1 MTKEKTNKI
10 FREIE
15 AIADNFEDEPWTE
28 NVRLLKADFDAG
40 NLEKPKHY
48 SEVISEVTEI
58 LREARLLFLHSVFAK
73 VCEKEGESY
82 SFSVPYQ
89 AGMKY
94 SAVMKKEGSFYL
106 LDEDG
111 DYREIFTNENFVR
124 FIDDQYWQ
132 LIEE

>member
-1 MTKEKTNKI
+1 MTKEKSNKI

-15 AIADNFEDEPWTE
+15 AITDNFEDEPWTD

-40 NLEKPKHY
+40 KLEKPKHY
-48 SEVISEVTEI
+48 SEAISEVTEI
-58 LREARLLFLHSVFAK
+58 LREARVLFLHSIFAK
-73 VCEKEGESY
+73 VCKNEGEPY

-111 DYREIFTNENFVR
+111 DYRDIFANENFTR
-124 FIDDQYWQ
+124 FIDDQYWK
-132 LIEE
+132 IIDE

>member
-1 MTKEKTNKI
+1 MIKEKSNKI

-15 AIADNFEDEPWTE
+15 AITDNFEDEPWTD
-28 NVRLLKADFDAG
+28 NVRLLKAGFDAG
-40 NLEKPKHY
+40 KLEKPKHY

-58 LREARLLFLHSVFAK
+58 LREARVLFLHSIFAK
-73 VCEKEGESY
+73 VCEKEGEPY

-106 LDEDG
+106 LDEEG
-111 DYREIFTNENFVR
+111 DYREIFANENFTR
-124 FIDDQYWQ
+124 FIDDQYWK

>member
-1 MTKEKTNKI
+1 MTKEKSNKI

-15 AIADNFEDEPWTE
+15 AITDNFENEPWTE
-28 NVRLLKADFDAG
+28 NVRLLKAAFDAG
-40 NLEKPKHY
+40 KLEKPKHY

-58 LREARLLFLHSVFAK
+58 LREARVLFLHSIFAK
-73 VCEKEGESY
+73 VCEKEGEPY

-94 SAVMKKEGSFYL
+94 GAVMKKEGSFYL
-106 LDEDG
+106 QDEDG
-111 DYREIFTNENFVR
+111 HYREIFANENFTR
-124 FIDDQYWQ
+124 FIDDQYWK

>member
-15 AIADNFEDEPWTE
+15 AIADNFEDEPWTD
-28 NVRLLKADFDAG
+28 NVRLLKVDFDAG

-94 SAVMKKEGSFYL
+94 SAVMKREGSFYL

-111 DYREIFTNENFVR
+111 DYREIFTNENFAR
-124 FIDDQYWQ
+124 FIDDQYWK